1 MKQIMSELTIQ
12 PVFDCKIIEAPKSK
26 KKHQLPALKY
36 DYAALEPT
44 IDTRTMILNP
54 MILHHNN
61 HHGGYVKKINEASEQ
76 FPQFQDKSAAR
87 LLCNLA

>member
-1 MKQIMSELTIQ
+1 MKQIVSELTIQ
-12 PVFDCKIIEAPKSK
+12 PVFDSKIIEAPKSK

-44 IDTRTMILNP
+44 IDART

-61 HHGGYVKKINEASEQ
+61 HHRGYVKKLNEAIEQ
-76 FPQFQDKSAAR
+76 FPQFQDKSAAW
-87 LLCNLA
+87 LFVT

>member
-1 MKQIMSELTIQ
+1 MSELTIQ

-36 DYAALEPT
+36 DYAAIKHT
-44 IDTRTMILNP
+44 IDARTMILQS

-61 HHGGYVKKINEASEQ
+61 HQRGYVKKLNEAIEQ
-76 FPQFQDKSAAR
+76 FPQFQDKSAAW
-87 LLCNLA
+87 LFVT